1 MAVNNQTSASVVP
14 DSLSKA
20 LEQELEMTPM
30 LKRTTLEA
38 KNIDPLTTK
47 EELAEAI
54 CMELQIQDL
63 KQVDVKALRRR
74 NTQL

>member
-54 CMELQIQDL
+54 CMELQIRDL